1 MVAIKAHFDGKNI
14 ILPKEYR
21 KGLPRE
27 VLVVFEGSTP
37 EAAESRLWL
46 EAQEEAFAKVW
57 DNDEDAIYDSL

>member
-1 MVAIKAHFDGKNI
+1 MVAIKARFDGKNI

-27 VLVVFEGSTP
+27 VLVVFEGAAP
-37 EAAESRLWL
+37 EAEESRLWL
-46 EAQEEAFAKVW
+46 KAQEQAFAKAW